1 MYQFSPKKSLK
12 KLGTRHLP
20 LVTNKACLYRQR
32 ARLGIGPPPFKEGLF
47 TNESLLPKVIRIPGV
62 NKTPR
67 SASLGQALPWGG

>member
-1 MYQFSPKKSLK
+1 LAFFVGYI
-12 KLGTRHLP
+12 LG
-20 LVTNKACLYRQR
+20 NKAFTPHNQQGLPVQAER
-32 ARLGIGPPPFKEGLF
+32 ARLGIWAPPFKEGLF